1 MNEVAGSARFATGQ
15 TAVPTLFRSLF
26 EPVVASGALLLSAAS
41 LGSGPGSAWA
51 ILAMLV
57 FAATFPGSQP
67 QGTTPIGRMSRD
79 IFARW
84 ALICG
89 TLLLLGWATQTL
101 YLYDRRALAVWAIV
115 TPFALLATRVAASAV
130 FSNALAS
137 EGVQRTA
144 VIVGANRMGRML
156 ADRIARNPQ
165 LGTRF
170 CGYFDD
176 RMASRITD
184 VACDDLLGTLSDL
197 PGFVRARGIDT
208 VYCSLPMCSQPRIT
222 RLIQQL
228 QDTTAS
234 VYFVPDILLGNL
246 MRARVATVDGVPV
259 VALCESPY
267 HGANAVA
274 KRAIDLLFAS
284 VILVAIL
291 PLLLAIAIAIKR
303 DSPGPVLF
311 KQRRYGADGKEILV
325 YKFRT
330 MTCLEDGDVVRQA
343 CADDARVTPIG
354 RFLRR
359 HSLDELPQ
367 FLNVLQGTMSVVGPR
382 PHAVAH
388 NEIYRKLI
396 RGYMM
401 RHKVKPGITGLAQ
414 IRGLRGETDTIEK
427 MRARVELDLEYL
439 RNWSPLLDLA
449 IVIRTVAVLWRRE
462 NAH

>member
-1 MNEVAGSARFATGQ
+1 MNDVAGSARIE
-15 TAVPTLFRSLF
+15 AVQPALPAYQRSLL
-26 EPVVASGALLLSAAS
+26 EPVVASGTLLLTAALL
-41 LGSGPGSAWA
+41 GTGVSGPWVV
-51 ILAMLV
+51 LATLV
-57 FAATFPGSQP
+57 FAATFPGAQAASSA
-67 QGTTPIGRMSRD
+67 GLGRMSRD
-79 IFARW
+79 ILARW
-84 ALICG
+84 CLVCG
-89 TLLLLGWATQTL
+89 GLLFLGWVTQTL
-101 YLYDRRALAVWAIV
+101 ELFDWHVLVIAAVA
-115 TPFALLATRVAASAV
+115 TPIALLATRVVAAARYAHTAA
-130 FSNALAS
+130 FGEA
-137 EGVQRTA
+137 QRTA

-156 ADRIARNPQ
+156 ADRLARNPQ

-176 RMASRITD
+176 RTPSRVTD
-184 VACDDLLGTLSDL
+184 VAGDRLLGTLSDL
-197 PGFVRARGIDT
+197 PEFVRARGIDT
-208 VYCSLPMCSQPRIT
+208 VYCSLPLCSQPRIT

-234 VYFVPDILLGNL
+234 IYFVPDILLCDL
-246 MRARVATVDGVPV
+246 MRTRVATVDDVPV

-267 HGANAVA
+267 QGGNAIT
-274 KRAIDLLFAS
+274 KRAIDLLLAS

-303 DSPGPVLF
+303 SSPGPVLF

-330 MTCLEDGDVVRQA
+330 MTCLEDGAVIRQA
-343 CADDARVTPIG
+343 SADDPRVTPIG

-367 FLNVLQGTMSVVGPR
+367 FLNVLQGSMSVVGPR

-388 NEIYRKLI
+388 NEMYRKLI

-449 IVIRTVAVLWRRE
+449 IVIRTVAVVWRRE